1 MFGEISPLYLKATFT
16 RRLDLGDAPEECFS
30 VSPALP
36 FVAPI
41 LQRAKDGVCQRARG
55 RVVRLGTAVCCFQ
68 GVSCAKS
75 VAGGMV
81 FCDGDVSV
89 HSRVTLSSHALHSTH
104 TRNDSSALFRLG
116 EAKVWRALT
125 QLPQN
130 SLPQCRQWC
139 RRQYML
145 NAWPQLP
152 HAGASSSRCHRSRG
166 SGTAGRIP
174 AAATVCAGADAS
186 SPTGGTPLL
195 LPVPCLAHAP
205 VPAQGHSV
213 QAPSPKRSGCCR
225 LNLTMWQAMLA
236 ETVPPPPQ
244 L

>member
-1 MFGEISPLYLKATFT
+1 M
-16 RRLDLGDAPEECFS
+16 
-30 VSPALP
+30 SPALP

-75 VAGGMV
+75 AAGGMV

-125 QLPQN
+125 QLPQK

-139 RRQYML
+139 RRQYIDML

-166 SGTAGRIP
+166 SGTAGR
-174 AAATVCAGADAS
+174 S
-186 SPTGGTPLL
+186 S
-195 LPVPCLAHAP
+195 VN
-205 VPAQGHSV
+205 GHV
-213 QAPSPKRSGCCR
+213 MSGSS
-225 LNLTMWQAMLA
+225 TA
-236 ETVPPPPQ
+236 
-244 L
+244 